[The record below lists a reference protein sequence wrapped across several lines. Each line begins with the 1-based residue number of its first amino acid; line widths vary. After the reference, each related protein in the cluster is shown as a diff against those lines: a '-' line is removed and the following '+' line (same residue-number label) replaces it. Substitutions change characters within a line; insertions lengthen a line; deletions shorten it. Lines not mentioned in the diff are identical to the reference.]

1 MIGLGVNMVAK
12 LLLLCCW
19 LFLPQLWATTNLTL
33 YGYHSS
39 PPFVI
44 NAEAETG
51 LNYDL
56 VRALQ
61 LQLGGQYQLQYK
73 FLPRHQLNARLDAGE
88 PTIVLWANPAW
99 FTNKVRPYLWSTV
112 LFSDRDVF
120 VSHREFSGDLTQLD
134 NLAGSTLGA
143 IRGYSYPGVNE
154 LVQQRRVT
162 RLDAESDKENLA
174 RLLERNVDHV
184 VITRSSFLYYGR
196 QQHYL
201 GKLRI
206 VGEPYPAYKRQLLLT
221 QDYQSLLSAFDKAIE
236 ELPKQE
242 FWTARLELY
251 GLKSQ

>member
-1 MIGLGVNMVAK
+1 MAKK

-19 LFLPQLWATTNLTL
+19 LFFPQLSAATQLTL
-33 YGYHSS
+33 YAYHSS

-61 LQLGGQYQLQYK
+61 QQLGDKYQLQYK
-73 FLPRHQLNARLDAGE
+73 YLPRPQLNARLQSGE

-99 FTNKVRPYLWSTV
+99 FSNKVQPYSWTEEI
-112 LFSDRDVF
+112 FTDRDVF
-120 VSHREFSGDLTQLD
+120 VSHREFAGDLTELN

-154 LVQQRRVT
+154 LVEQRRVT

-174 RLLERNVDHV
+174 RLQERNVDHV

-196 QQHYL
+196 QQQYL
-201 GKLRI
+201 GKFRI
-206 VGEPYPAYKRQLLLT
+206 VGEPYPAYKRQLLLS
-221 QDYQSLLSAFDKAIE
+221 QHYQNLLGAFDKAIN

-242 FWTARLELY
+242 YWTARLELY
-251 GLKSQ
+251 GLKTQ